1 MGNPPAT
8 SEQFDS
14 IESFAANSLLFDT
27 TSGGLMR
34 TNRFQIGIS
43 LPNTEIWR
51 AYLSA
56 TDLTQDVTK
65 LESMLSF
72 NASSVQCPNIG
83 LDAQRLNLNHAMVTY
98 MGERND
104 GDLSITFFD
113 SPTLIMRRFFNTWM
127 RAIYDPATKRRNYP
141 ADVWSDE
148 FKIHPIMPNGEVS
161 KYGDLFLRVIPVD
174 IGDINYDIADDNS
187 IHRTTV
193 RFVYSV
199 HDVYGKDTRADS
211 YQLGGGSN

>member
-1 MGNPPAT
+1 MSTFLLAAILFSAPVEFPMESTGVLEAYSFFN
-8 SEQFDS
+8 QH
-14 IESFAANSLLFDT
+14 IEHFIYSNIETDITVLRIGRFSWRL
-27 TSGGLMR
+27 GL
-34 TNRFQIGIS
+34 
-43 LPNTEIWR
+43 
-51 AYLSA
+51 
-56 TDLTQDVTK
+56 
-65 LESMLSF
+65 
-72 NASSVQCPNIG
+72 
-83 LDAQRLNLNHAMVTY
+83 AMVTY